1 MEPPTPP
8 TADVLWLR
16 TLRVDV
22 HAPRSASPVPN
33 SKTTA
38 PCTPPCTPYRERATT
53 FLNTEAPLVSTNCL
67 HPPSRRL
74 HLPAC
79 PTLTSRHLC
88 GRRGGAYI
96 LPTTASTLELRA
108 NPGPTQNWVSFFRQ
122 RLPPGHPGVSEL
134 GDIILG
140 GEGRRSEK
148 GSRSERKDRREGS
161 PEGTGTGTGAREG
174 GGRERERKERTPVGW
189 LPPRPLLRSVLVS
202 RWYVAFIYS
211 SDKYLLSTY
220 YALGTVL
227 GLGILP

>member
-88 GRRGGAYI
+88 GRRGGAYT

-108 NPGPTQNWVSFFRQ
+108 NPGPTQNWVSLFRQ

-148 GSRSERKDRREGS
+148 GSRSREKTGER
-161 PEGTGTGTGAREG
+161 GARRAQGQGQERG
-174 GGRERERKERTPVGW
+174 KGEAGRERGRSA
-189 LPPRPLLRSVLVS
+189 PPLDGCPL
-202 RWYVAFIYS
+202 AHS
-211 SDKYLLSTY
+211 SDPYLSPAGMWHSFIHPTNIY
-220 YALGTVL
+220 
-227 GLGILP
+227 

>member
-1 MEPPTPP
+1 M
-8 TADVLWLR
+8 
-16 TLRVDV
+16 V

-67 HPPSRRL
+67 HSPSLHL

-88 GRRGGAYI
+88 GRRGVAYI

-108 NPGPTQNWVSFFRQ
+108 NPGPTQNWVSLFRQ

-140 GEGRRSEK
+140 GEGRRIRERQQKREK
-148 GSRSERKDRREGS
+148 RQERGEPRGHRDRDRSE
-161 PEGTGTGTGAREG
+161 
-174 GGRERERKERTPVGW
+174 GRGRQGEREEGAHPRWMAAPSPTPPIRTC
-189 LPPRPLLRSVLVS
+189 LPLVCGIHLFIRQIFTEHLLCTRHRPRTGDPAMNGADKAPGLRELT
-202 RWYVAFIYS
+202 F
-211 SDKYLLSTY
+211 
-220 YALGTVL
+220 
-227 GLGILP
+227 